1 MCDCDGR
8 MYVCDACHDG
18 DIIMKLKDQMGADW
32 DTLSAARGAVV
43 RAAKAEAE
51 NHQRRAEIG
60 EGCKCELC
68 SNVRA
73 LARLEK
79 L

>member
-1 MCDCDGR
+1 MCDCDGM

-18 DIIMKLKDQMGADW
+18 DIIAEQR
-32 DTLSAARGAVV
+32 ARIAVV
-43 RAAKAEAE
+43 QAAKAEAR

-60 EGCKCELC
+60 EDCKCELC

-79 L
+79 P